1 MSQPPLRKLSRT
13 VKNKQSKY
21 IVIEQKC
28 ALVIMI
34 SIFSAQNGSHLDSR
48 WSKYILYIEG
58 LEFLGLEVIG
68 LGARVVDDE
77 KPRIRHDDIRIG
89 R

>member
-68 LGARVVDDE
+68 LFALGLDVFRT
-77 KPRIRHDDIRIG
+77 
-89 R
+89 